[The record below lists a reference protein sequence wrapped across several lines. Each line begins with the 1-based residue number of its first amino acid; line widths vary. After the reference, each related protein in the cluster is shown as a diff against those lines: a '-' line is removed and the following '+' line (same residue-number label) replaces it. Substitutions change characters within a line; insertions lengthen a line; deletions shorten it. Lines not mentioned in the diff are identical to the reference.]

1 MSTEAYPSYT
11 LAGLILLFPPQAV
24 LINANRRCGL
34 FYYIFSTFFAFTFA
48 FIHVIRRGKN
58 LTNDRELTRRQRI
71 KWLKIGLVLLLA
83 CLTLQHSIAS
93 YISKYFW
100 YRPPDYYSEDPFYWP
115 SMYSQFALGPLSTVL
130 TYFLAERSIYF
141 FHPSDFLDVYYL
153 IVFTTYY
160 SINYEE
166 ENAILQLYLFFYY
179 YIIKGIFIVFLDP
192 NSIVDTCNETETVII
207 KTWTGRK
214 YKGHP
219 WKHALSIVYCF
230 TNSEECVEGKVW
242 EKSERQLFL
251 TTR

>member
-1 MSTEAYPSYT
+1 M
-11 LAGLILLFPPQAV
+11 FDFV
-24 LINANRRCGL
+24 
-34 FYYIFSTFFAFTFA
+34 F
-48 FIHVIRRGKN
+48 
-58 LTNDRELTRRQRI
+58 
-71 KWLKIGLVLLLA
+71 
-83 CLTLQHSIAS
+83 
-93 YISKYFW
+93 
-100 YRPPDYYSEDPFYWP
+100 
-115 SMYSQFALGPLSTVL
+115 FALGPLSTVL

-179 YIIKGIFIVFLDP
+179 YIIKGIFIVCLDP

-251 TTR
+251 GVQIMWMKRWRQNPEVFGLA